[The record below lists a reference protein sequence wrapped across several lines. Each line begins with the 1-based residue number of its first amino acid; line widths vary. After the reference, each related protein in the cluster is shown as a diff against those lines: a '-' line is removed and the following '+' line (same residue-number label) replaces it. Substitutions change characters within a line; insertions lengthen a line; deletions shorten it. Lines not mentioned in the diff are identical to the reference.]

1 MVDPFPAALFTVTT
15 LDLANVD
22 ADKKLFYSWVDSQ
35 VVAELVK
42 NILTD
47 AEYSKLMLK
56 KNMFTF
62 QDDTT
67 SNKRIDGP
75 CLLKVL
81 FDLID
86 PNIVVGVEV
95 LRKRLEATKFHALP
109 KRC

>member
-1 MVDPFPAALFTVTT
+1 MT
-15 LDLANVD
+15 LDPANAED
-22 ADKKLFYSWVDSQ
+22 NKKLLYSRVDSQ
-35 VVAELVK
+35 VFTELIK
-42 NILTD
+42 NILTET
-47 AEYSKLMLK
+47 EYSKLMLK

-86 PNIVVGVEV
+86 PKYAKILAQKKKVTD
-95 LRKRLEATKFHALP
+95 LE
-109 KRC
+109 